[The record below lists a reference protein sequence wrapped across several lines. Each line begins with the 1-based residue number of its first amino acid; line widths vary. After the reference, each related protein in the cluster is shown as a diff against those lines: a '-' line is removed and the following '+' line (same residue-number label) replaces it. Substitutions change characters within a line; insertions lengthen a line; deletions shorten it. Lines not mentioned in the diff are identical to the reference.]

1 MVYLFFFSSNIVPIF
16 RLLYNPFVKDIKD
29 QYLSIY
35 RLLLFLL
42 AVMIPLFGLAF
53 AYGNPEAVSP
63 PLFKEILA
71 PVGIFILIA
80 SFKFSWVKRNMQSIM
95 LVLYVVVVIWQ
106 LFVLKMNKFNPNN
119 DMGFLV
125 VISAITVGFE
135 SRKIFIAFISILFV
149 LMTSFVLVNDVEG
162 ISKLIF
168 IITVFSV
175 LFISFLVNNR
185 KFKAESSVGEFTA
198 QLKGKNKEITD
209 SISYGKRI
217 QNAILPNTGLV
228 NKYFPDSFVLYK
240 PKDIVAGDFYW
251 MEKVGDHILFAVA
264 DCTGHGVP
272 GAMVSVVCNGALNR
286 AIREFR
292 LTTPAAILDK
302 TTDLVIEAFSQSDDM
317 VKDGMDISLCS
328 WNLRTGEFWF
338 SGANNSIYLVKGK
351 EKKIETFIADKQPI
365 GQFDKRR
372 PFTNVKVDFE
382 KNDTLYLFT
391 DGMVD
396 QFGGPKGKKF
406 KHKKFKELLLS
417 ISHRTSKEKKSDIN
431 SVFEE
436 WRGEMEQ
443 VDDVCI
449 VGINL

>member
-1 MVYLFFFSSNIVPIF
+1 
-16 RLLYNPFVKDIKD
+16 VKDIKD

-53 AYGNPEAVSP
+53 SYGNPEAVSP

-71 PVGIFILIA
+71 PVGILILIA
-80 SFKFSWVKRNMQSIM
+80 SYKSTWVQKNMQNIM
-95 LVLYVVVVIWQ
+95 LVLYVIVVIWQ

-119 DMGFLV
+119 DLGFLV
-125 VISAITVGFE
+125 VVSAITVGFE
-135 SRKIFIAFISILFV
+135 SRKIFISFISILFV
-149 LMTSFVLVNDVEG
+149 LMTSFVLLNEVEG

-185 KFKAESSVGEFTA
+185 KFKAEASVAEFTA
-198 QLKGKNKEITD
+198 QLKEKNKEITD
-209 SISYGKRI
+209 SIAYGKRI
-217 QNAILPNTGLV
+217 QNAILPNKDLV
-228 NKYFPDSFVLYK
+228 KKYFPNSFVLYK

-251 MEKVGDHILFAVA
+251 MEQVGDHVLFAVA

-286 AIREFR
+286 AIREFK
-292 LTTPAAILDK
+292 LTTPSDILDK
-302 TTDLVIEAFSQSDDM
+302 TTDLVVEAFSQSDDM

-328 WNLRTGEFWF
+328 WNLKTGDFWY
-338 SGANNSIYLVKGK
+338 SGANNPIYLVKGK
-351 EKKIETFIADKQPI
+351 EKKIEAYLPDKQPI
-365 GQFDKRR
+365 GQFDKRK
-372 PFTNVKVDFE
+372 PFTNVKVNFE

-396 QFGGPKGKKF
+396 QFGGPKGKKL
-406 KHKKFKELLLS
+406 KHKNFKELLLS
-417 ISHRTSKEKKSDIN
+417 INNRSPKEKKSDIDN
-431 SVFEE
+431 IFED

-449 VGINL
+449 VGIEL

>member
-1 MVYLFFFSSNIVPIF
+1 MNIIPIF
-16 RLLYNPFVKDIKD
+16 PPYYTPVMKDIKE

-42 AVMIPLFGLAF
+42 AVMIPLFGIGF
-53 AYGNPEAVSP
+53 TYGNPEAISP

-80 SFKFSWVKRNMQSIM
+80 SYKFSWVKRNMQSIM
-95 LVLYVVVVIWQ
+95 LVLYIAVVVWQ

-119 DMGFLV
+119 DLGFLV

-135 SRKIFIAFISILFV
+135 SRKIFILFISILFV
-149 LMTSFVLVNDVEG
+149 LMTSFVLVNEVEG

-185 KFKAESSVGEFTA
+185 KFKAESSVGKFTA
-198 QLKGKNKEITD
+198 QLKEKNKEITD

-217 QNAILPNTGLV
+217 QTAILPNKDLV
-228 NKYFPDSFVLYK
+228 KKYFPDSFVLYK

-251 MEKVGDHILFAVA
+251 MQQVGDYILFAVA

-286 AIREFR
+286 AIREFK
-292 LTTPAAILDK
+292 LTAPSAILDK
-302 TTDLVIEAFSQSDDM
+302 TTDLVIEAFSQSDEM
-317 VKDGMDISLCS
+317 VQDGMDISLCS
-328 WNLRTGEFWF
+328 WNLKTGDFWF
-338 SGANNSIYLVKGK
+338 SGANNPIYLVKGK
-351 EKKIETFIADKQPI
+351 EKKIEIFSSDKQPV
-365 GQFDKRR
+365 GRFDKRK
-372 PFTNVKVDFE
+372 PFTNVKVEFE

-391 DGMVD
+391 DGFVD

-406 KHKKFKELLLS
+406 KRKKFKELLLS
-417 ISHRTSKEKKSDIN
+417 INNKSSKDKKSYIDNI
-431 SVFEE
+431 FER
-436 WRGEMEQ
+436 WKGDLEQ
-443 VDDVCI
+443 VDDVCV
-449 VGINL
+449 VGIQL

>member
-1 MVYLFFFSSNIVPIF
+1 M
-16 RLLYNPFVKDIKD
+16 KDIKD

-80 SFKFSWVKRNMQSIM
+80 SFKFSWVKRNMQIIM

-125 VISAITVGFE
+125 VISAITLGFE
-135 SRKIFIAFISILFV
+135 SRKIFISFISILFV
-149 LMTSFVLVNDVEG
+149 LMTAFVLLNEVEG

-185 KFKAESSVGEFTA
+185 KFKAENSVGEFTA

-217 QNAILPNTGLV
+217 QNAILPNKGLV

-251 MEKVGDHILFAVA
+251 MEQVGDHILFAVA

-286 AIREFR
+286 AIREFK
-292 LTTPAAILDK
+292 LTAPAAILDK
-302 TTDLVIEAFSQSDDM
+302 TTDLVIEAFSQSM
-317 VKDGMDISLCS
+317 I
-328 WNLRTGEFWF
+328 W
-338 SGANNSIYLVKGK
+338 
-351 EKKIETFIADKQPI
+351 
-365 GQFDKRR
+365 
-372 PFTNVKVDFE
+372 
-382 KNDTLYLFT
+382 
-391 DGMVD
+391 
-396 QFGGPKGKKF
+396 
-406 KHKKFKELLLS
+406 
-417 ISHRTSKEKKSDIN
+417 
-431 SVFEE
+431 
-436 WRGEMEQ
+436 
-443 VDDVCI
+443 
-449 VGINL
+449 

>member
-1 MVYLFFFSSNIVPIF
+1 M
-16 RLLYNPFVKDIKD
+16 KDIKD
-29 QYLSIY
+29 QYLAIY

-42 AVMIPLFGLAF
+42 AVMIPLFGFAF

-71 PVGIFILIA
+71 PVGILILIA
-80 SFKFSWVKRNMQSIM
+80 SYKISWVKRNMQSIM
-95 LVLYVVVVIWQ
+95 LVLYVVVVVWQ

-135 SRKIFIAFISILFV
+135 SRKIFISFISILFV
-149 LMTSFVLVNDVEG
+149 LMASFVMMNEVEEG
-162 ISKLIF
+162 VSKLIF

-198 QLKGKNKEITD
+198 QLREKNKEITD
-209 SISYGKRI
+209 CISYGKRI
-217 QNAILPNTGLV
+217 QNAILPNKGLV

-251 MEKVGDHILFAVA
+251 MEQVGDHILFAVA

-272 GAMVSVVCNGALNR
+272 GAMVSVVCNGSLNR
-286 AIREFR
+286 AIREFK
-292 LTTPAAILDK
+292 LTAPGAILDK

-317 VKDGMDISLCS
+317 VRDGMDISLCS
-328 WNLRTGEFWF
+328 WNLQTGDFWF
-338 SGANNSIYLVKGK
+338 AGANNPIYLVKGK
-351 EKKIETFIADKQPI
+351 EKKIETFSADKQPI
-365 GQFDKRR
+365 GQFDKRK

-417 ISHRTSKEKKSDIN
+417 INHRTSKEKKSDIDT
-431 SVFEE
+431 VFEK

-449 VGINL
+449 VGINMV